1 MITYVQWKFAGEL
14 IVCTTICICI
24 SFERL
29 LAYFKKFTKK
39 NKTSSSP
46 ALSDRTDENCK
57 YDN

>member
-1 MITYVQWKFAGEL
+1 MFNGTNSLYYL
-14 IVCTTICICI
+14 DMYICI

-39 NKTSSSP
+39 NKMSSSP